1 MKCAKILLSV
11 PEAGLGNFY
20 PQRRSNFGKGPS
32 VAPQNVKV
40 GASSMFTTPRLIIV
54 ATAVAL
60 LAGCASP
67 NPYDNQGQADQSSGM
82 SKTAKYGGLG
92 ALAGALAG
100 AAIDHNNRGKGA
112 LIGAAVVGASA
123 AGYGYYAD
131 KQEAKLRA
139 SMANTGVE
147 VQRQGDQIKLIMP
160 GNITFAT
167 DSAAIAS
174 SFYQPLNNL
183 ANSLREF
190 NQNAIEIVGYTDS
203 TGSRQHNMDLSYQR
217 AQSVATY
224 LTSQGVSPANLSAR
238 GAGPDNPIASNAD
251 VNGRAQNRRVEVNLK
266 PIPGQQ
272 YQQYQQ

>member
-1 MKCAKILLSV
+1 
-11 PEAGLGNFY
+11 
-20 PQRRSNFGKGPS
+20 
-32 VAPQNVKV
+32 
-40 GASSMFTTPRLIIV
+40 MFTLSRLMVV

-67 NPYDNQGQADQSSGM
+67 NPYSNQDQAGGDSGGM

-92 ALAGALAG
+92 ALAGAVAG

-112 LIGAAVVGASA
+112 LIGAAVVGAGA

-131 KQEAKLRA
+131 KQEAALRK

-167 DSAAIAS
+167 DSSGIAP
-174 SFYQPLNNL
+174 SFYSPLNSL
-183 ANSLREF
+183 AGSLKQF
-190 NQNAIEIVGYTDS
+190 NQNIIEIVGYTDS
-203 TGSRQHNMDLSYQR
+203 TGARQHNMDLSQQR

-224 LTSQGVSPANLSAR
+224 LTSQGVDPSHLAVQGL
-238 GAGPDNPIASNAD
+238 GPDSPIASNAD

-272 YQQYQQ
+272 YQQQ

>member
-1 MKCAKILLSV
+1 
-11 PEAGLGNFY
+11 
-20 PQRRSNFGKGPS
+20 
-32 VAPQNVKV
+32 
-40 GASSMFTTPRLIIV
+40 MFTTPRLIIV

-67 NPYDNQGQADQSSGM
+67 NPYDSQGQGQADSGSTGM

-100 AAIDHNNRGKGA
+100 AAINHDNRGKGA

-131 KQEAKLRA
+131 QQEKKLRA

-167 DSAAIAS
+167 DSANIAA

-183 ANSLREF
+183 AGSLKEF
-190 NQNAIEIVGYTDS
+190 NQNQIEIVGYTDS
-203 TGSRQHNMDLSYQR
+203 TGARQHNMDLSQRR

-224 LTSQGVSPANLSAR
+224 LTSQGVSGTNLSAR
-238 GAGPDNPIASNAD
+238 GAGPDNPVASNGD

-266 PIPGQQ
+266 AIPGQQ
-272 YQQYQQ
+272 YGAQQQGNVQQYP

>member
-1 MKCAKILLSV
+1 
-11 PEAGLGNFY
+11 
-20 PQRRSNFGKGPS
+20 
-32 VAPQNVKV
+32 
-40 GASSMFTTPRLIIV
+40 MFTSRRLIIV

-60 LAGCASP
+60 LSGCASQ
-67 NPYDNQGQADQSSGM
+67 NPYDNQGQAQNAGGV

-112 LIGAAVVGASA
+112 LIGAAVVGAAS

-131 KQEAKLRA
+131 KQEKALRE

-167 DSAAIAS
+167 DSSAIAS
-174 SFYQPLNNL
+174 SFYSPLNNL
-183 ANSLREF
+183 AGSLKQF
-190 NQNAIEIVGYTDS
+190 NQNNIEIVGYTDS
-203 TGSRQHNMDLSYQR
+203 TGSRQHNMDLSQQR
-217 AQSVATY
+217 AQSVSTY
-224 LTSQGVSPANLSAR
+224 LTSQGVDPARLSVR
-238 GAGPDNPIASNAD
+238 GAGPDQPIASNAD

-272 YQQYQQ
+272 YEQYQQ